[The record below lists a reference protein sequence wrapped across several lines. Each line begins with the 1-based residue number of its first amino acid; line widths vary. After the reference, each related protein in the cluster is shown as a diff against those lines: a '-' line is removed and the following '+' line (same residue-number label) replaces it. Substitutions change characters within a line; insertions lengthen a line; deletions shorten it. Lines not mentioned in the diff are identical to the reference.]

1 MWMLLMINL
10 PALVYAFPYAI
21 SWSEGWDFFSNKLAA
36 FWLQVQVDSS
46 PSFVWQWQDGEL
58 SCHQCDGS
66 LGASWPSSGCGPL
79 PQPSLEQ
86 RLHVHYTSY
95 FTPSEARRWWFAATP
110 QPCPGWHWHHEPG
123 WGPGPSLGLAA
134 ILRPTG
140 QGPYTSP
147 GSHISEG
154 RWWCDLTLWFFFFLR
169 VFLCQLLP
177 EKVSLHP
184 GRLWI
189 VHNFSA
195 PDSNHVFFQS
205 TSWKSNNVRP
215 SKWAFGALEQKSLSA
230 ESQHLGLLC
239 TKFPTYTSPL
249 CERMRTTGA

>member
-1 MWMLLMINL
+1 MLFLMQLAGVKDEI
-10 PALVYAFPYAI
+10 
-21 SWSEGWDFFSNKLAA
+21 FFSNKLAA

-66 LGASWPSSGCGPL
+66 LGASWPSSGCGTL

-134 ILRPTG
+134 ILRPTR
-140 QGPYTSP
+140 QGPYASP

-154 RWWCDLTLWFFFFLR
+154 RRWCDLTLWFFFSLEFFYASFYQRKLASIVGGCELYITSLHQIPTTFSSR
-169 VFLCQLLP
+169 AP
-177 EKVSLHP
+177 HEKVTMWGPQS
-184 GRLWI
+184 GRSEL
-189 VHNFSA
+189 
-195 PDSNHVFFQS
+195 
-205 TSWKSNNVRP
+205 
-215 SKWAFGALEQKSLSA
+215 
-230 ESQHLGLLC
+230 
-239 TKFPTYTSPL
+239 
-249 CERMRTTGA
+249 

>member
-1 MWMLLMINL
+1 MLFLMQLAGVKDEI
-10 PALVYAFPYAI
+10 
-21 SWSEGWDFFSNKLAA
+21 FFSNKLAA

-110 QPCPGWHWHHEPG
+110 QPCPGWHWRHEPG

-134 ILRPTG
+134 ILRPTR
-140 QGPYTSP
+140 QGPYASP

-154 RWWCDLTLWFFFFLR
+154 RRWCDLTLWFFFFSLEFFYASFYQR
-169 VFLCQLLP
+169 KLASIVGGCELYITSLHQIPTTFSSRAP
-177 EKVSLHP
+177 HEKVTMWGPQS
-184 GRLWI
+184 GRSEL
-189 VHNFSA
+189 
-195 PDSNHVFFQS
+195 
-205 TSWKSNNVRP
+205 
-215 SKWAFGALEQKSLSA
+215 
-230 ESQHLGLLC
+230 
-239 TKFPTYTSPL
+239 
-249 CERMRTTGA
+249 

>member
-1 MWMLLMINL
+1 MLFLMQLAGVKDEI
-10 PALVYAFPYAI
+10 
-21 SWSEGWDFFSNKLAA
+21 FFSNKLAA

-66 LGASWPSSGCGPL
+66 LGASWPSSGCGTL

-95 FTPSEARRWWFAATP
+95 FPPSEARRWWFAATP
-110 QPCPGWHWHHEPG
+110 QPCPGWHWLHEPG

-154 RWWCDLTLWFFFFLR
+154 RWWCDLTLWFFFF
-169 VFLCQLLP
+169 FLEFFYASFYQRKLAYILVGCELYITSLHQIP
-177 EKVSLHP
+177 TTFSSRAPHEKVTMWGPQS
-184 GRLWI
+184 GRSEL
-189 VHNFSA
+189 
-195 PDSNHVFFQS
+195 
-205 TSWKSNNVRP
+205 
-215 SKWAFGALEQKSLSA
+215 
-230 ESQHLGLLC
+230 
-239 TKFPTYTSPL
+239 
-249 CERMRTTGA
+249 

>member
-66 LGASWPSSGCGPL
+66 LGASWPSSGCGTL

-134 ILRPTG
+134 ILRPTR
-140 QGPYTSP
+140 QGPYASP

-154 RWWCDLTLWFFFFLR
+154 RRWCDLTLWFFFFSLEFFYASFYQR
-169 VFLCQLLP
+169 KLASIVGGCELYITSLHQIPTTFSSRAP
-177 EKVSLHP
+177 HEKVTMWGPQS
-184 GRLWI
+184 GRSEL
-189 VHNFSA
+189 
-195 PDSNHVFFQS
+195 
-205 TSWKSNNVRP
+205 
-215 SKWAFGALEQKSLSA
+215 
-230 ESQHLGLLC
+230 
-239 TKFPTYTSPL
+239 
-249 CERMRTTGA
+249 

>member
-1 MWMLLMINL
+1 MLFLMQLAGVKDEI
-10 PALVYAFPYAI
+10 
-21 SWSEGWDFFSNKLAA
+21 FFSNKLAA

-154 RWWCDLTLWFFFFLR
+154 RWWCDLTLWFFFFLEFFYASFYQR
-169 VFLCQLLP
+169 NLASIVGGCELYITSLHQIPTTFSSRAP
-177 EKVSLHP
+177 HEKVTMWGPQS
-184 GRLWI
+184 GRSEL
-189 VHNFSA
+189 
-195 PDSNHVFFQS
+195 
-205 TSWKSNNVRP
+205 
-215 SKWAFGALEQKSLSA
+215 
-230 ESQHLGLLC
+230 
-239 TKFPTYTSPL
+239 
-249 CERMRTTGA
+249 

>member
-1 MWMLLMINL
+1 MLFLMQLAGVKDEI
-10 PALVYAFPYAI
+10 
-21 SWSEGWDFFSNKLAA
+21 FFSNKLAA

-66 LGASWPSSGCGPL
+66 LGASWPSSGCGTL

-95 FTPSEARRWWFAATP
+95 FPPSEARRWWFAATP
-110 QPCPGWHWHHEPG
+110 QPCPGWHWLHEPG

-154 RWWCDLTLWFFFFLR
+154 RWWCDLTLWFFFF
-169 VFLCQLLP
+169 P
-177 EKVSLHP
+177 
-184 GRLWI
+184 
-189 VHNFSA
+189 
-195 PDSNHVFFQS
+195 
-205 TSWKSNNVRP
+205 
-215 SKWAFGALEQKSLSA
+215 
-230 ESQHLGLLC
+230 
-239 TKFPTYTSPL
+239 
-249 CERMRTTGA
+249 